1 MEEKALARRRT
12 KEVIGNETK
21 EEVAERGDEIEETAT
36 GQDAAVGVQEDA
48 KGAEVEAEVLAFLA
62 IGVEGMCHQVAT
74 GIIGV
79 AGGRI
84 AVAGAVIG
92 PGTENVGVDAVNA
105 TQREKRG
112 GIVVIERVTR
122 IVEIKIVEGAAW
134 MLKILQTRDL
144 KIRFTCND
152 FSFQLSCLIYL
163 NAKL

>member
-1 MEEKALARRRT
+1 M
-12 KEVIGNETK
+12 IGNETK
-21 EEVAERGDEIEETAT
+21 EEVVERGDEIEETAT

-144 KIRFTCND
+144 KIRFMCND
-152 FSFQLSCLIYL
+152 FSFQLSCLITLDLDMRYMSTL
-163 NAKL
+163 Q